1 MISLI
6 SFINEVNI
14 KLLFSDGRINYSYR
28 ILKVKLSGFSKTYSN
43 NLIVWKRI
51 AFVFEV
57 NKFSKSLLIDYY
69 IFICAG

>member
-43 NLIVWKRI
+43 NLIV
-51 AFVFEV
+51 
-57 NKFSKSLLIDYY
+57 
-69 IFICAG
+69 